1 MNLPASHL
9 LSLQVVVED
18 IYNTSTIPDFISIQV
33 VSLVTDFT
41 AENGSTA
48 IVPGSHVNPRH
59 PDIREDF
66 FSRCIQVSKDIV
78 DTYPDLDIV
87 IQVEAKAGDVLMFS
101 GPIQHCA
108 MPNKSDHVRSAV
120 DITDCRYHLR
130 YLPL

>member
-1 MNLPASHL
+1 MK
-9 LSLQVVVED
+9 
-18 IYNTSTIPDFISIQV
+18 V

-66 FSRCIQVSKDIV
+66 FSRCIQVSKDNV

-108 MPNKSDHVRSAV
+108 MPNKSDHVR
-120 DITDCRYHLR
+120 
-130 YLPL
+130 

>member
-1 MNLPASHL
+1 M
-9 LSLQVVVED
+9 
-18 IYNTSTIPDFISIQV
+18 

-78 DTYPDLDIV
+78 DTYI
-87 IQVEAKAGDVLMFS
+87 
-101 GPIQHCA
+101 
-108 MPNKSDHVRSAV
+108 
-120 DITDCRYHLR
+120 
-130 YLPL
+130 